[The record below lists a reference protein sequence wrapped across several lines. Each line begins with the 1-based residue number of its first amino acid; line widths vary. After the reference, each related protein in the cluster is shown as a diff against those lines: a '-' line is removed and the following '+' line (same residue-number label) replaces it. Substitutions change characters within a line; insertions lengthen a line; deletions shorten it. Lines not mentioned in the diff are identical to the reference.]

1 MEYLNFVAKI
11 HRMPRYPWQCLNF
24 LGQDKSFL
32 ILIGC
37 LSLLKD
43 GRKSRHTH
51 ATMPAC
57 LPAII
62 HRIRTYFGNPTQI
75 TLLRSPCLRKSLY
88 RTHYRTAGTR
98 AGCRGS

>member
-37 LSLLKD
+37 FVTLEGWSKVA
-43 GRKSRHTH
+43 SH
-51 ATMPAC
+51 PC
-57 LPAII
+57 II
-62 HRIRTYFGNPTQI
+62 R
-75 TLLRSPCLRKSLY
+75 
-88 RTHYRTAGTR
+88 
-98 AGCRGS
+98 